1 MTNLPDYVD
10 RPGVQTFAPPI
21 LAKDT
26 RMQSFALR
34 ADAAAL
40 DALCDRY
47 LNGPARGQTDLE
59 FRPLGDIVL
68 LANAP
73 MAHISVT
80 DPIDSNKGWMRET
93 DVAFWMPVVG
103 GRQHGGQWR
112 AEMVAWFL
120 PYVWV
125 DVSTA
130 VATGREVYGFPK
142 ELAWL
147 DPPAGAEDSLV
158 VQLSTMVLPTY
169 TPQTEL
175 VKKALFRIQ
184 RTGGLEAEVKQEF
197 SDFEHAVRELVG
209 RLYGQ
214 DGGIEIPS
222 WQLIVNL
229 IENLLTGEMPMVFLK
244 EFRDITQPHKACYQR
259 IVQAPAKLEKFT
271 IGYPYLS
278 SYEVAISG
286 YASHPVARDF
296 GFAADAD
303 GNATVPALLGF
314 FMQYDFKMELGEVLT

>member
-1 MTNLPDYVD
+1 MTDLPDYVV

-40 DALCDRY
+40 DKMCDRF
-47 LNGPARGQTDLE
+47 LNEPGRGQTDLE
-59 FRPLGDIVL
+59 FRPLGDIVM

-80 DPIDSNKGWMRET
+80 DPIDSKKGWMRET
-93 DVAFWMPVVG
+93 DVAFWVPVAG
-103 GRQHGGQWR
+103 GRRQEGQWR

-142 ELAWL
+142 ELSWL
-147 DPPAGAEDSLV
+147 ELPSGSDDSLV

-169 TPQTEL
+169 TPETEL
-175 VKKALFRIQ
+175 VKKPLFRIE
-184 RTGGLEAEVKQEF
+184 RTGGLEAEVKQEYPG
-197 SDFEHAVRELVG
+197 FEHAVRDLVK
-209 RLYGQ
+209 RLYGE
-214 DGGIEIPS
+214 DGGIEVPS

-229 IENLLTGEMPMVFLK
+229 LENLLRGEMPLVFLK

-271 IGYPYLS
+271 IAYPYLS
-278 SYEVAISG
+278 SYQVSING
-286 YASHPVARDF
+286 YESHPIARDF
-296 GFAADAD
+296 GFAASPD
-303 GNATVPALLGF
+303 GSATVPALLGF
-314 FMQYDFKMELGEVLT
+314 YMQYDFKMMLGEVLT